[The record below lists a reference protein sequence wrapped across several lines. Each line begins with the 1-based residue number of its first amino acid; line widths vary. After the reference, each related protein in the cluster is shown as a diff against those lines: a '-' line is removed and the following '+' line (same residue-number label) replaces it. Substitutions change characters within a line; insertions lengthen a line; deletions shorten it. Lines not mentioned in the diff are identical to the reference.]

1 MPEWVIEI
9 LLATVLGITSLIGA
23 VLALVGI
30 PPGIWV
36 AVVMAIGLAAYDT
49 SIMPWSAAIASLVLA
64 GAGEVIELL
73 SGAVGAKKAGAS
85 KSGAFVAMLGG
96 IAGAIVGSFV
106 FPIIGTIIG
115 GLLGAWAGGCCGGK
129 GCEVAGLESCEQG
142 WHGSSHRQ
150 TAFHYCQGSSCC
162 YRWCD
167 SGYRGPDNLTTASK
181 PHQISIFGAPAHV

>member
-115 GLLGAWAGGCCGGK
+115 GLLGAWAGAVVVEK
-129 GCEVAGLESCEQG
+129 GVKSQDWKAANKAGMGAAIGRLLSTIAKAVLAVIVG
-142 WHGSSHRQ
+142 VILVI
-150 TAFHYCQGSSCC
+150 AV
-162 YRWCD
+162 
-167 SGYRGPDNLTTASK
+167 LTT
-181 PHQISIFGAPAHV
+181 